1 MDVIPTM
8 KTQNER
14 ICLFLDDGRAGFLRI
29 EDAER
34 LQVWPASKLLGI
46 NVLASAQAL
55 WPEQFI
61 VCRAFPRAG
70 QEGASH

>member
-1 MDVIPTM
+1 M

-34 LQVWPASKLLGI
+34 LQVCLQDCPVSGSL
-46 NVLASAQAL
+46 
-55 WPEQFI
+55 P
-61 VCRAFPRAG
+61 
-70 QEGASH
+70 